1 MAHDLKFDNGAHTGR
16 MNPGEQKRLE
26 VGVISADMAGWCTI
40 AGHRAQGM
48 EMTVKADTGGSSSS
62 GGSAGGG
69 GSDSAEPT
77 SVHKPTRPIQNG
89 TDDSLDPITER

>member
-1 MAHDLKFDNGAHTGR
+1 
-16 MNPGEQKRLE
+16 
-26 VGVISADMAGWCTI
+26 
-40 AGHRAQGM
+40 
-48 EMTVKADTGGSSSS
+48 MTVKADTGGSSSS